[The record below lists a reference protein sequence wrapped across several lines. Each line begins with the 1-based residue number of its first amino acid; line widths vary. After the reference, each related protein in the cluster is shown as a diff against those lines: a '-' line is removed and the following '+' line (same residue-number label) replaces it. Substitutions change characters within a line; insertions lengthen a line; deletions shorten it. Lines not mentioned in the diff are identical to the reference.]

1 MIAMESVMAQLA
13 ESAHEISEAR
23 PADVSTFEAALVVA
37 LQAVREAN
45 AAVHGY
51 KCIDRVGIPAE
62 SELME
67 LGAARDAAEC
77 SGVHIYVGG
86 DEGAAALEPVG
97 PAGLSTEVSARS
109 SLSAQSSRQ
118 CSTRRPAVTGTNQTP
133 FSPRK
138 HALVD
143 GVSELGTI
151 AHLGPYRPV
160 SEAEIASRANDL
172 SGMEDVTLKQI
183 VMTMLNTMIR
193 VLLLSVGFSG
203 AIGGTI
209 ALVKKVTLLGDAAFD
224 YPRATYASL
233 SLYATPPPTSDCL
246 S

>member
-1 MIAMESVMAQLA
+1 M
-13 ESAHEISEAR
+13 
-23 PADVSTFEAALVVA
+23 
-37 LQAVREAN
+37 
-45 AAVHGY
+45 
-51 KCIDRVGIPAE
+51 
-62 SELME
+62 
-67 LGAARDAAEC
+67 
-77 SGVHIYVGG
+77 
-86 DEGAAALEPVG
+86 
-97 PAGLSTEVSARS
+97 
-109 SLSAQSSRQ
+109 
-118 CSTRRPAVTGTNQTP
+118 TGSNQTP

-138 HALVD
+138 LALVD

-209 ALVKKVTLLGDAAFD
+209 ALVKKVTLLGDVAFD